1 MNKRKIYYIKNS
13 AQSKFIFRFTSISII
28 GGILALTAFNYL
40 AYKKID
46 SVLYSMR
53 MPRISPGN
61 LLWTEMLYSNLFVI
75 FFTLI
80 VFFILARG
88 LYNKIHG
95 PLKKL
100 NNDIKRMSSGDFDKN
115 IALRHKDEF
124 LDFAEELNAM
134 SHELNNR
141 FKAMREAGAEIERA
155 AERLDGVRER
165 DEQQMAKIK
174 DECAKLSST
183 VKSFKI

>member
-46 SVLYSMR
+46 AVLYSMR
-53 MPRISPGN
+53 LPRVSPSD
-61 LLWTEMLYSNLFVI
+61 LLWNEMLYSNIFVI

-80 VFFILARG
+80 VFFVLARG

-100 NNDIKRMSSGDFDKN
+100 NNDIERMSTGDFDKN

-124 LDFAEELNAM
+124 LDFAEELNTM
-134 SHELNNR
+134 SQELNKR
-141 FKAMREAGAEIERA
+141 FKAMREAGKAIERA
-155 AERLDGVRER
+155 AEMLGGAKDQ
-165 DEQQMAKIK
+165 DEQLAKIK
-174 DECAKLSST
+174 DECAKLSRV
-183 VKSFKI
+183 VKSFKV

>member
-1 MNKRKIYYIKNS
+1 MNKRKTYYIKNS

-53 MPRISPGN
+53 LPHVSPGN
-61 LLWTEMLYSNLFVI
+61 LLWNEMLYSNLFVI

-88 LYNKIHG
+88 LYKKIHG

-100 NNDIKRMSSGDFDKN
+100 DNDIKRMSSGDFDKH

-141 FKAMREAGAEIERA
+141 FKAMQKAGAEIERA
-155 AERLDGVRER
+155 AEILDSTREQ
-165 DEQQMAKIK
+165 DEQLKKIK
-174 DECAKLSST
+174 DECVRLSNI